1 MPQLAGLLVDEVE
14 PATQAL
20 TRLRLFLLS
29 GDWLPLNLPHRL
41 KTQSPDSKMVSLGAR
56 RRAASGPFWHEIDR
70 VDARW
75 KSIPYGVAM
84 PNQQMWVLDEWGVLV
99 LSA

>member
-1 MPQLAGLLVDEVE
+1 MVIPSQRETKAPQAWVAALRRHNVTLWNSVPQLAGLLVDEVE

-56 RRAASGPFWHEIDR
+56 RRAASGPFGM
-70 VDARW
+70 
-75 KSIPYGVAM
+75 KSIG
-84 PNQQMWVLDEWGVLV
+84 
-99 LSA
+99 